1 MAILKY
7 KINGQW
13 VELGGTSSG
22 GGSSVEVDPSLS
34 IEGAAADAKVTGE
47 MIAAIGEAAGNAVSM
62 EVLEG
67 FASGLSESISGVEA
81 QVVTKQNKVLFNTT
95 QPADWQNGD
104 IWLKP
109 AE

>member
-13 VELGGTSSG
+13 VELGGTSGG

-47 MIAAIGEAAGNAVSM
+47 TMSQLAIAIGNAVSN
-62 EVLEG
+62 
-67 FASGLSESISGVEA
+67 ESFEA
-81 QVVTKQNKVLFNTT
+81 VVGSMIQETEKKQNKVLFNAT
-95 QPADWQNGD
+95 QPTDWQNGD

>member
-13 VELGGTSSG
+13 VELGSTSSG

-47 MIAAIGEAAGNAVSM
+47 TMSQLAIAIGNAVSN
-62 EVLEG
+62 
-67 FASGLSESISGVEA
+67 ESFEA
-81 QVVTKQNKVLFNTT
+81 VVGSMIQETEKKQNKVLFNAT